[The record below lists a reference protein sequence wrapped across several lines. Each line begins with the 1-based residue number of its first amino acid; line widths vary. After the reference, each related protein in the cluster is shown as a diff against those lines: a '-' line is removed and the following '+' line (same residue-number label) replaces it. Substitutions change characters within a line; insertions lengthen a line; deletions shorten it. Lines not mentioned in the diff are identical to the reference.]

1 MFEAFRELFTGE
13 NEPQTVAEYRSQICA
28 DWHNTTSSILAVA
41 RLCARA
47 KLRLSGGDKRT
58 LIAELPFGGSA
69 FSKLAAVG
77 ADPRLYDPAIVT
89 LLPPH
94 YSTLY
99 EVSRWDNEKFH
110 AAVAAKTIN
119 RRAKRGDLIQRRK
132 GRAGTQRTG
141 LALMQPEEPAVAT
154 SHAVMVPGGAVPV
167 VPAPEHGPLDA
178 DTAREVVAQA
188 AFRRGYLRGICEVV
202 AVIPDFA
209 LRQSFQHRYAD
220 ELREA
225 NSAP

>member
-1 MFEAFRELFTGE
+1 MFEALREIFTGE
-13 NEPQTVAEYRSQICA
+13 NEPQTVAEFRSQICA
-28 DWHNTTSSILAVA
+28 HWHNTTCSILAAA
-41 RLCARA
+41 RQCARA
-47 KLRLSGGDKRT
+47 KVRLSGGDKRT
-58 LIAELPFGGSA
+58 LIAQLPFSGST

-99 EVSRWDNEKFH
+99 EVSRWDNKQFH
-110 AAVAAKTIN
+110 AAVAAQTIN
-119 RRAKRGDLIQRRK
+119 PRAKRNDLTKRRR
-132 GRAGTQRTG
+132 GGAATQRTDV
-141 LALMQPEEPAVAT
+141 ALMQPEEPAVAT
-154 SHAVMVPGGAVPV
+154 SYAVMVPGGAVPV

-188 AFRRGYLRGICEVV
+188 AFRRGYVRGICEVV